1 LRSNLP
7 VLRTKRRYM
16 SFLLESET
24 DLMPKDLLAEIYS
37 AQISLMGD
45 LGAASNKL
53 KLICFDGCFG
63 ILRCN
68 HDRIQ
73 DTRALLATISMVDGT
88 RASVQVIGVSGTIK
102 SATKKYLPRLNEIK
116 TENHGRRIE
125 LDEVSGC
132 IIGIHG
138 YEIDLCPDDQRK
150 IKGSDT
156 RYLGLTSFDLC
167 GGLDD
172 ADGTSNGLRQGD
184 NGI

>member
-16 SFLLESET
+16 SFLLESEGI
-24 DLMPKDLLAEIYS
+24 LEPKDLLVEIYS
-37 AQISLMGD
+37 AQVSLMGD

-53 KLICFDGCFG
+53 KLICFNGRFG

-73 DTRALLATISMVDGT
+73 DTRALLATINTVNGI
-88 RASVQVIGVSGTIK
+88 RVLIQVIGVSGTIK

-116 TENHGRRIE
+116 TQNYGRRIE

-132 IIGIHG
+132 VIGIHG
-138 YEIDLCPDDQRK
+138 HEIDLCPDDQRK

-167 GGLDD
+167 GGLYD
-172 ADGTSNGLRQGD
+172 ADGTSDGLRQGD